1 MANSIQ
7 HMPKQ
12 NLTRL
17 FSIRHTQPLC
27 SRTPDGTSALCSMGA
42 LFKTAKLPTKKHK
55 DAENVALNRLP
66 KGHVFTLGELKQ
78 EGNVASFALC

>member
-12 NLTRL
+12 NLTHTFLHKAHHSLLVLKNTRRH
-17 FSIRHTQPLC
+17 FSTMHGSPFNSKITN
-27 SRTPDGTSALCSMGA
+27 
-42 LFKTAKLPTKKHK
+42 KKHK
-55 DAENVALNRLP
+55 DAKNVALNRLP

-78 EGNVASFALC
+78 EGSVASFALS